1 MEDEDTMTDFDPG
14 EAAGMLKQ
22 LTQQYTGLQGKSA
35 AARTA
40 LQQSRAERLRQAEET
55 IRAARFGAP
64 SRAEQMFAM
73 SRAFLSPKPYR
84 GIAGTLSN
92 IVPVLGDAATA
103 QRTAEERR
111 SEALAKLQQG
121 YADNSAELDLDA
133 LETERKGYADLM
145 RVYGPLAK
153 APKRRTGFSPTTGRL
168 HDMDTGTEIAPP
180 PSGAVEALVAYMAD
194 PNNTPEAKRITAKNF
209 ERKFNVP
216 ASEYLQGGM

>member
-1 MEDEDTMTDFDPG
+1 MEDEDSMTDFDPG

-22 LTQQYTGLQGKSA
+22 LTQQYTGLQSKSA

-64 SRAEQMFAM
+64 SRAEQMFAL
-73 SRAFLSPKPYR
+73 SRAFLSPKRYR
-84 GIAGTLSN
+84 GIAGTLGN

-121 YADNSAELDLDA
+121 YADSSAELDLEKNRCA
-133 LETERKGYADLM
+133 RERAQGSCRSA
-145 RVYGPLAK
+145 A
-153 APKRRTGFSPTTGRL
+153 RL
-168 HDMDTGTEIAPP
+168 RAAGQGTEASHGFQPHHRQAARHGYGHRNHP
-180 PSGAVEALVAYMAD
+180 AAVWRGRG
-194 PNNTPEAKRITAKNF
+194 PCGIHGRPE
-209 ERKFNVP
+209 
-216 ASEYLQGGM
+216 